1 MEQENRL
8 GTAEKLIC
16 LLMKKNMTLAT
27 AESCTGGL
35 LGAKITSI
43 PGVSA
48 LYAGGFITYSADQKH
63 DMLGVSRKLLKEHGA
78 VCKKTAKQMA
88 LGAAEKTGV
97 DVSLAITGNA
107 GPDPSEGK
115 PVGLVYIG
123 ICIDGKTVGKK
134 YMFTG
139 GREEI
144 RAQAVDAALTLLYG
158 KLSGKGSDE

>member
-1 MEQENRL
+1 MSDC
-8 GTAEKLIC
+8 GAAEKLFH
-16 LLMKKNMTLAT
+16 LLSVNKLSFAT
-27 AESCTGGL
+27 AESLTCGL
-35 LGAKITSI
+35 IAAKMGEV
-43 PGVSA
+43 PGVSGV
-48 LYAGGFITYSADQKH
+48 YEGGFVTYSPEMKMSA
-63 DMLGVSRKLLKEHGA
+63 LGVSGETIRKYGTVSRECA
-78 VCKKTAKQMA
+78 AEMCA
-88 LGAAEKTGV
+88 GAAERSGA
-97 DVSLAITGNA
+97 DAAVSATGNA
-107 GPDPSEGK
+107 GPDASEGK